1 MGRYRRAAHAGLRC
15 FFDSV
20 RFLSSRR
27 LFSSFYSGSR
37 FCDCGF
43 GFCRMGGFFTFWL
56 VDVREK
62 RAVVRLRGGR
72 IRFWSCGFSCNR
84 FAAILRSVIGGG
96 CVDLCL
102 YRLLGLNNGGFFV
115 IGLFFQRCCAF
126 FLRLRI
132 GCLCNGFWGYIV
144 VRPVIHGQ
152 SGFNPIQKDCW
163 FDLNAFEVGENIFGS
178 SSKSSVAKPNETKM
192 FRSVFP
198 YSLKK
203 CCFFALILV

>member
-144 VRPVIHGQ
+144 VRPSSMGRADLIRSKRIVGSTSMLSRLGRTFFSLNSRHTRSIVLC
-152 SGFNPIQKDCW
+152 GF
-163 FDLNAFEVGENIFGS
+163 L
-178 SSKSSVAKPNETKM
+178 
-192 FRSVFP
+192 
-198 YSLKK
+198 
-203 CCFFALILV
+203 

>member
-1 MGRYRRAAHAGLRC
+1 MAKKTPFFWRC
-15 FFDSV
+15 KEKPNGTILFNSAWEQGFLKS
-20 RFLSSRR
+20 FLSSRR

-72 IRFWSCGFSCNR
+72 IRFWSWGFSCNR

-102 YRLLGLNNGGFFV
+102 YRLLGLKEALQKTPLPSRMEQKCSV
-115 IGLFFQRCCAF
+115 RLFLTTPECAV
-126 FLRLRI
+126 FL
-132 GCLCNGFWGYIV
+132 
-144 VRPVIHGQ
+144 
-152 SGFNPIQKDCW
+152 PIQ
-163 FDLNAFEVGENIFGS
+163 
-178 SSKSSVAKPNETKM
+178 
-192 FRSVFP
+192 
-198 YSLKK
+198 
-203 CCFFALILV
+203 